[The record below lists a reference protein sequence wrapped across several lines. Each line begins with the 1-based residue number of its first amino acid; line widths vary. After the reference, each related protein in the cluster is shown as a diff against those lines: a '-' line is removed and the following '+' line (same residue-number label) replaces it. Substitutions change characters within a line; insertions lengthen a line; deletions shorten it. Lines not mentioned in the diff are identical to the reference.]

1 MHGGFIR
8 IKPTKGLYTTKFI
21 IIEDKLSLNVHY
33 LFLDLFVEMAK
44 RKLHIEVEYDFKC
57 YGLSCHQKDY
67 RLAWHINNV
76 LDTRLVKIASIE
88 IKEPLFQEDM
98 FFPRFGSPNEEEGI
112 SYTLIGNR
120 NKWGFLIPEES
131 NIDYFLLISSERFDE
146 NLILNELRSIN
157 IVLSLT
163 KIDLDT
169 LKSKDRLLY

>member
-1 MHGGFIR
+1 M
-8 IKPTKGLYTTKFI
+8 
-21 IIEDKLSLNVHY
+21 
-33 LFLDLFVEMAK
+33 FVEMAK
-44 RKLHIEVEYDFKC
+44 RKLNIEVEYDFKC

-76 LDTRLVKIASIE
+76 LDMRLVKMAPIE

-98 FFPRFGSPNEEEGI
+98 FFPRFGSLDEEGGV

-120 NKWGFLIPEES
+120 NKWGFLIPEET

-146 NLILNELRSIN
+146 NSLLSELRSIS
-157 IVLSLT
+157 IVLSMT
-163 KIDLDT
+163 KIDLDN